1 MERPRRRRKKEA
13 GSAEEEGRVGRRPG
27 VNARARV
34 QRDRYATRTYAKLT
48 VRYCT
53 AVSVKAETGR
63 EGDLSYSVRDL
74 SYSGGHLGVI

>member
-1 MERPRRRRKKEA
+1 MERPRRRRKKLA
-13 GSAEEEGRVGRRPG
+13 ALKRKGRTTTRSE
-27 VNARARV
+27 RARV
-34 QRDRYATRTYAKLT
+34 QRDRYAKRTYAKLT

-63 EGDLSYSVRDL
+63 EGDLNYSVRDL

>member
-1 MERPRRRRKKEA
+1 MRVCSANTRKK
-13 GSAEEEGRVGRRPG
+13 
-27 VNARARV
+27 
-34 QRDRYATRTYAKLT
+34 RTYAKLT